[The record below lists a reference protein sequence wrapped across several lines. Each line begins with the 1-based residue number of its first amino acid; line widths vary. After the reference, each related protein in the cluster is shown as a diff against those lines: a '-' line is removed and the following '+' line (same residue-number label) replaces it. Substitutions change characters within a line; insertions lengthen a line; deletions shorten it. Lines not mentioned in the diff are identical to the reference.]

1 MSVCLC
7 PRYAGKLSLG
17 EHGGN
22 GMIPC
27 INGNPNSCP
36 LSPLTKSWDF
46 SSPSTPFWWH
56 TLQSLNLSLS
66 LFSAASHLSEDDHY
80 LFLLH
85 FGYMNLSLSLTHTQR
100 VDSSYLFFFWRLWFL
115 YLDFALGS
123 LNAWIL
129 NLLVEL
135 HSIFNTY
142 IGFVNG
148 SFILL
153 ASRPLCLIAY

>member
-1 MSVCLC
+1 MCSCPVSVCLC

-85 FGYMNLSLSLTHTQR
+85 FGYMNLSLSLSHTQR
-100 VDSSYLFFFWRLWFL
+100 VDSSYLFFFE
-115 YLDFALGS
+115 DFDFS
-123 LNAWIL
+123 IL
-129 NLLVEL
+129 IL
-135 HSIFNTY
+135 HWD
-142 IGFVNG
+142 
-148 SFILL
+148 L
-153 ASRPLCLIAY
+153 

>member
-1 MSVCLC
+1 LCSCPVSVCLC

-85 FGYMNLSLSLTHTQR
+85 FGYMNLSLSLSLTHTDHFYSIFTPFWIY
-100 VDSSYLFFFWRLWFL
+100 DSSIFFF
-115 YLDFALGS
+115 
-123 LNAWIL
+123 
-129 NLLVEL
+129 
-135 HSIFNTY
+135 
-142 IGFVNG
+142 
-148 SFILL
+148 
-153 ASRPLCLIAY
+153 